1 MADGSLIFDTKIDDK
16 GFKKGVAKLKSTGAT
31 ALKAVGK
38 ATVAT
43 TAAIATVGI
52 AATKVGSDFEAA
64 MSRVGAISG
73 ATGKEFKM
81 LEKTAM
87 ELGKTTVFSASEAA
101 EGMQYLAMAGYDANE
116 IVAAMPGVLNAAAA
130 GQVELGTAADI
141 TSNVLSGF
149 GLQAS
154 ETGRVADVLTKA
166 FTSSNTSMES
176 LGETMKYAAPIAR
189 AAGFSL
195 EETAAAAGILGD
207 AGIQGSQAGTTL
219 RGVMLRL
226 VNPPKQAAEA
236 LDQLGVSVT
245 DSEGK
250 MKPLHQIIGE
260 LSEATEGMTDAQ
272 KTAIISQIA
281 GQNAASGLL
290 AIMDAG
296 PEKIKAFTEELENS
310 GGTAERV
317 ANEQI
322 DNLQGDLKLLGSV
335 LEIVGIKL
343 YKQFNEPLRE
353 IVQTI
358 TGYLETLADMIGKQE
373 EVKESL
379 DDLGITAEDVGMQLE
394 DMPSGLEGA
403 VEAIGS
409 MLADMLTKVA
419 EFAPKMIAAATNL
432 MMSFINGMKGN
443 KGQLI
448 QATLDILQSF
458 MQAFL
463 TIIPEMIILGIE
475 MLTGLI
481 QGLVQM
487 MPELISQAQT
497 AILNMVNAIVENLPL
512 MLEAGIQIIIMLAQ
526 GIVEMLPEL
535 IAQSQNVIMTIVNAI
550 VENLPLILE
559 SGIQIIVMLAQGI
572 AEMLPE
578 LITQFIDL
586 VIMLADTIIENL
598 PMIIE
603 AGLEIIMALAQ
614 GIIDNLPV
622 LIEQVPRI
630 INDFANAI
638 YSNIPKIIVAGV
650 KIILAL
656 IKGLIQSIPTLVA
669 NIPAIIQAIVN
680 VFTLYNWWNLGKGVI
695 TKLGQGI
702 KGMSGNIASTAGN
715 LAKGVTNAIKNI
727 FSGSGSIGRNFISN
741 IASGIRGMVG
751 NIVSTARNL
760 ATSAIETIYLIF
772 LDAPNIGKNLVKGL
786 WNGISGMGGWM
797 ANKTKS
803 FARGILDNMKG
814 ALGIHSPSTLMRDV
828 IGKNL
833 TLGIGVGIE
842 DGMPELN
849 RDVDKEMSAL
859 TRKMK
864 ATVDFEISQTGLKV
878 GASGV
883 GGISKN
889 IVNNNRNDNGVT
901 QNVTIVNPER
911 TPSENARQ

>member
-236 LDQLGVSVT
+236 LDALGVSVV
-245 DSEGK
+245 DSNGK
-250 MKPLHQIIGE
+250 MKPLYQIIGE

-296 PEKIKAFTEELENS
+296 PEKIKKFTEELENS

-322 DNLQGDLKLLGSV
+322 DNLQGDLKLLASV
-335 LEIVGIKL
+335 LETVGIKI
-343 YKQFNEPLRE
+343 YKNFNEPLRKV
-353 IVQTI
+353 VQTLTEYI
-358 TGYLETLADMIGKQE
+358 ETLANTINKQE

-379 DDLGITAEDVGMQLE
+379 DELGIKAEDVGMSLE
-394 DMPSGLEGA
+394 EMPSGMSGA
-403 VEAIGS
+403 VEIIGS

-419 EFAPKMIAAATNL
+419 EFIPKMLDTGTDL
-432 MMSFINGMKGN
+432 MLSFINGIKNN
-443 KGQLI
+443 KEQLI

-458 MQAFL
+458 VNAFL
-463 TIIPEMIILGIE
+463 TVLPEMIVLGIE
-475 MLTGLI
+475 MLTGFI
-481 QGLVQM
+481 
-487 MPELISQAQT
+487 
-497 AILNMVNAIVENLPL
+497 
-512 MLEAGIQIIIMLAQ
+512 Q

-559 SGIQIIVMLAQGI
+559 SGIQIIIMLAQGI
-572 AEMLPE
+572 AEMMPE

-586 VIMLADTIIENL
+586 VIMLSDTIIENL
-598 PMIIE
+598 PMLIE
-603 AGLEIIMALAQ
+603 AGLQIILAIAQ
-614 GIIDNLPV
+614 GLIENLPT
-622 LIEQVPRI
+622 LIEHVPRI
-630 INDFANAI
+630 INAFFDAI
-638 YSNIPKIIVAGV
+638 MDNLPQILKAGI
-650 KIILAL
+650 KLIGML
-656 IKGLIQSIPTLVA
+656 IKGIIQSIPTLVK
-669 NIPAIIQAIVN
+669 NIPAIVRAIVN
-680 VFTLYNWWNLGKGVI
+680 VIIMYDWAQLGK
-695 TKLGQGI
+695 KAMKWLGDGIASMPGKIAGAARKIAEAGWESIRGKFADAPRLGKDFIKWLIDGI
-702 KGMSGNIASTAGN
+702 KSMPGKLISA
-715 LAKGVTNAIKNI
+715 AKDIAIKAFNAVKDK
-727 FSGSGSIGRNFISN
+727 FRDMPG
-741 IASGIRGMVG
+741 VG
-751 NIVSTARNL
+751 KD
-760 ATSAIETIYLIF
+760 F
-772 LDAPNIGKNLVKGL
+772 VKGI
-786 WNGISGMGGWM
+786 WNGISTLTGWIGSKI
-797 ANKTKS
+797 AG
-803 FARGILDNMKG
+803 FAKG
-814 ALGIHSPSTLMRDV
+814 LVKKFKDFFKIHSPSKLMEDV
-828 IGKNL
+828 IGRNL
-833 TLGIGVGIE
+833 ILGIGVGIE
-842 DGMPELN
+842 DETPGLN
-849 RDVDKEMSAL
+849 NTVDKEMSSL
-859 TRKMK
+859 TKQMK
-864 ATVDFEISQTGLKV
+864 ATVDLETAKLGVQISASSNVDRVSRRTVEDDANSKSNQMQGNVYTVIEIDGREVART
-878 GASGV
+878 
-883 GGISKN
+883 ITPYTSK
-889 IVNNNRNDNGVT
+889 
-901 QNVTIVNPER
+901 EL
-911 TPSENARQ
+911 ARLTKGRR